1 MKLSPQDHKDVLA
14 MVAQNISREIILGGG
29 AAMAEL
35 VLLPMGVVEKMLSM
49 DARTIKARMPWVDIA
64 PNRSAVKLSDVQA
77 FIAARTQEPLKRERS
92 AA

>member
-1 MKLSPQDHKDVLA
+1 
-14 MVAQNISREIILGGG
+14 MVARNISREIILGGG
-29 AAMAEL
+29 KAIAEL

-77 FIAARTQEPLKRERS
+77 FIADRTRQPITRERRV
-92 AA
+92 A